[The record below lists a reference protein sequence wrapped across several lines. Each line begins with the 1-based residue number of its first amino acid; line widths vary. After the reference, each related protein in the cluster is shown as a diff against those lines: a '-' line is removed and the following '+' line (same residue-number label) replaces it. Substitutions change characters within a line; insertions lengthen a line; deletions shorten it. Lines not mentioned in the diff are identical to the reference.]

1 METDHFSPLY
11 GSGLRNISEIPAV
24 RIIKVREVVL
34 KKGDAMDFFN
44 KEMYEKGLRFQKD
57 MMGQYMDAVE
67 NFSKFFHNDRNDAEK
82 NNAENVFGTMQA
94 ATEAMLK
101 NAGDMTQNM
110 WKSYENMI
118 RMWFDFTPGSDIFQ
132 RMNPADV
139 MPVMERFFT
148 SMSVYTKLYD
158 FWKECIAD
166 ASESIKD
173 PFGAAE
179 RYVQKSEELL
189 RELAGEFFKPVMSE
203 DVFSLMESYADLG
216 KTVNTAFS
224 DFMEPWKEKR
234 EDFLDCI
241 AKASTG
247 DKESY
252 ARFVSLVTDAY
263 QSSFGKLF
271 NMNHIG
277 ITKEKADIN
286 LQMLDSY
293 VRMMFSYFEIAANV
307 QNILR
312 DANTELWQQVQEL
325 LADPE
330 KKLTFKDF
338 YDMWIRVTSAA
349 VNKFYYTDEFADFI
363 NEYATNAYDFKI
375 KADKFME
382 SMLSSLP
389 IPTNSEMKSVYKT
402 VYDLRKE
409 VRDLK
414 KEIAELRAELDS
426 LK

>member
-1 METDHFSPLY
+1 
-11 GSGLRNISEIPAV
+11 
-24 RIIKVREVVL
+24 
-34 KKGDAMDFFN
+34 MDFFN

-312 DANTELWQQVQEL
+312 DANTELCQQVQEL

-338 YDMWIRVTSAA
+338 YDMWIRVNSAA

>member
-1 METDHFSPLY
+1 
-11 GSGLRNISEIPAV
+11 
-24 RIIKVREVVL
+24 
-34 KKGDAMDFFN
+34 
-44 KEMYEKGLRFQKD
+44 
-57 MMGQYMDAVE
+57 
-67 NFSKFFHNDRNDAEK
+67 
-82 NNAENVFGTMQA
+82 
-94 ATEAMLK
+94 
-101 NAGDMTQNM
+101 
-110 WKSYENMI
+110 
-118 RMWFDFTPGSDIFQ
+118 
-132 RMNPADV
+132 
-139 MPVMERFFT
+139 
-148 SMSVYTKLYD
+148 
-158 FWKECIAD
+158 
-166 ASESIKD
+166 
-173 PFGAAE
+173 
-179 RYVQKSEELL
+179 
-189 RELAGEFFKPVMSE
+189 
-203 DVFSLMESYADLG
+203 MESYADLG
-216 KTVNTAFS
+216 KTVNTAFAY
-224 DFMEPWKEKR
+224 FMAPWKDKR
-234 EDFLDCI
+234 EELLDCI
-241 AKASTG
+241 TKASTG

-271 NMNHIG
+271 NMNNIG
-277 ITKEKADIN
+277 ITKDKADMN

-330 KKLTFKDF
+330 KEFTFKDF
-338 YDMWIRVTSAA
+338 YDMWIKVNSAA

-375 KADKFME
+375 KADRFME

-402 VYDLRKE
+402 VYDLRKD

-414 KEIAELRAELDS
+414 KEIAALRAELDS